1 MLDNTIIAYSHDNGG
16 RVARVDFL
24 MPVIVGP
31 LPPIQCFGKWFT
43 KNVN

>member
-16 RVARVDFL
+16 RVARVDFSL
-24 MPVIVGP
+24 MIGP
-31 LPPIQCFGKWFT
+31 LPPIQCLRNWFT